1 MRAGGNDRRFL
12 FFDSSLIFFCFDD
25 HLLFRLI
32 QWNPSPA
39 PANQPLPDDSSESD
53 GHSPMPY
60 GELDALRF
68 KAELEMAQREL
79 EDVSKKAGIAELE
92 WEDQRKQLLET
103 IDCTALKSI
112 FDPTQLLMLIS
123 FFLHLAARDAEL
135 NQLKTLVEQ
144 LADKVNPR
152 SDTAAERLAAVEHR
166 VDEVATHG
174 VRLGTTLGLAAMATH
189 TDVDYFARPRGFRGG
204 APEDI
209 EEIELILE
217 RLDGHGDAIAEITH
231 PQSVLNRLFD

>member
-1 MRAGGNDRRFL
+1 V
-12 FFDSSLIFFCFDD
+12 
-25 HLLFRLI
+25 
-32 QWNPSPA
+32 
-39 PANQPLPDDSSESD
+39 
-53 GHSPMPY
+53 PY

-68 KAELEMAQREL
+68 KAELEVAQREL

-103 IDCTALKSI
+103 IDGTALTPF
-112 FDPTQLLMLIS
+112 FDPIRPLMLIS
-123 FFLHLAARDAEL
+123 LFLHFAARDAEL

-144 LADKVNPR
+144 LADKVNAR
-152 SDTAAERLAAVEHR
+152 RDTPAERLATVEHR

-174 VRLGTTLGLAAMATH
+174 VRLGTTLGLAAMAMH
-189 TDVDYFARPRGFRGG
+189 TDVDYSTRPHCFRGG
-204 APEDI
+204 VPEDI

-217 RLDGHGDAIAEITH
+217 RLDGHGDAIAELTH